1 MTTFAHSSPSS
12 NSTEFD
18 NNLTPIQ
25 AAAAIAIGFGLSIT
39 AVAAKFQVHRST
51 LHNWL
56 KEPAFLLS
64 AQSAKKEFETQF
76 RTQLAVLTRL
86 ALNNI
91 REILTNPDA
100 SPSIRLKA
108 ALAVLKQ
115 DWKLPESTEF
125 DTISGESDSPR
136 NEMAPEPPAAKPEPI
151 RTQKVGRNEPC
162 PCGSNLKYKH
172 CCGNPVHQFDKSRHP
187 VNFGA

>member
-1 MTTFAHSSPSS
+1 MTNFAHPSPSS

-25 AAAAIAIGFGLSIT
+25 AAAAIAIGFGLSIS
-39 AVAAKFQVHRST
+39 AVAEKFQIHRST
-51 LHNWL
+51 VHNWL
-56 KEPAFLLS
+56 KDPAFLLS

-100 SPSIRLKA
+100 SPFVRLKA

-115 DWKLPESTEF
+115 DWKLPHSTDF
-125 DTISGESDSPR
+125 DTFSQQSDELPNDSHR
-136 NEMAPEPPAAKPEPI
+136 AV
-151 RTQKVGRNEPC
+151 TQRVQVP
-162 PCGSNLKYKH
+162 
-172 CCGNPVHQFDKSRHP
+172 HQEFSVCLDS
-187 VNFGA
+187 

>member
-1 MTTFAHSSPSS
+1 
-12 NSTEFD
+12 
-18 NNLTPIQ
+18 
-25 AAAAIAIGFGLSIT
+25 
-39 AVAAKFQVHRST
+39 
-51 LHNWL
+51 
-56 KEPAFLLS
+56 
-64 AQSAKKEFETQF
+64 EFETQF

-100 SPSIRLKA
+100 SPSVRLKA

-136 NEMAPEPPAAKPEPI
+136 NETAPEPPSPPPAKPEPV
-151 RTQKVGRNEPC
+151 RSQKVGRNEPC
-162 PCGSNLKYKH
+162 PCGSDLKYKH
-172 CCGNPVHQFDKSRHP
+172 CCGSPVQQHFDKFRHP
-187 VNFGA
+187 ASQLGR